1 MPINS
6 LLYPSNV
13 FVPTAYNVA
22 NSCRFNSGSSDR
34 LYKSQSTGNQKTYT
48 FSFWIKR
55 SILSAQENIIG
66 ARYGGQG
73 RYAFLRW
80 NGDDPDK
87 DKLEFHS
94 GIYSTSS
101 TSTSMSF
108 KTNRLFRDVSAWYH
122 IVLAVDTTQGT
133 ESNRVKIYVN
143 GVQETSFTTATYPS
157 VNQNHFFN
165 ISTTTLEIGAQN
177 SDSYLNAYMA
187 EFCLIDG
194 QQLTPT
200 SFGGFDEDSGI
211 WKPID
216 VSGLTFGTNGFYLD
230 FKDSANLG
238 NDANGGTDLTE
249 ANLTAV
255 DQSTDTCTNNALV
268 LNPLSANASYVF
280 SEGNL
285 AVAINGVNL
294 EKKIIPSTF
303 GSSSGKW
310 YWEVKN
316 TSSSNQNYIHAGF
329 VDADVIGQ
337 FITGSQSNAPYS
349 ANNGY
354 GNFIQGQGTPGD
366 GISVYKAG
374 SSNYNTS
381 TTWLADQIGMFAL
394 DLDNRKAWFGVNGT
408 WINDASG
415 NTGNPAT
422 GANPTWGSNDLIS
435 TDKVWIPASTGYY
448 SGPSCSYNFG
458 SPPYAISSGNTD
470 GNSYGNFEYAVPSG
484 FYTWNTKNL
493 AEFG

>member
-1 MPINS
+1 MPSILSANEIKATG
-6 LLYPSNV
+6 YD
-13 FVPTAYNVA
+13 VA
-22 NSCRFNSGSSDR
+22 NSLRFNDGSSDCLTDTMGTATNR
-34 LYKSQSTGNQKTYT
+34 KIFTH
-48 FSFWIKR
+48 SFWIKR
-55 SILSAQENIIG
+55 GILSSGSHHILESHADANNRFVIFIHP
-66 ARYGGQG
+66 
-73 RYAFLRW
+73 
-80 NGDDPDK
+80 GDDIRFLDI
-87 DKLEFHS
+87 DGGSVVLDIRTNAKL
-94 GIYSTSS
+94 
-101 TSTSMSF
+101 
-108 KTNRLFRDVSAWYH
+108 RDPSAWYH
-122 IVLAVDTTQGT
+122 IVCAVDTTQST
-133 ESNRVKIYVN
+133 ASNRTKIYIN
-143 GVQETSFTTATYPS
+143 GVLQDSFSTNTVYSEDDTPDQGTSS
-157 VNQNHFFN
+157 HVHN
-165 ISTTTLEIGAQN
+165 IGRYGG
-177 SDSYLNAYMA
+177 DSGYFDGYMS
-187 EFCLIDG
+187 EVVFIDG
-194 QQLTPT
+194 LQLAADQ
-200 SFGGFDEDSGI
+200 FGEFDSDSGI
-211 WKPID
+211 WRPID
-216 VSGLTFGTNGFYLD
+216 VSGLTFGNNGFYLE
-230 FKDSANLG
+230 FKQSGTATNASGMGADTSG
-238 NDANGGTDLTE
+238 NDHHFAVS
-249 ANLTAV
+249 NLTAV

-268 LNPLSANASYVF
+268 LNPLSANSSYVF

-294 EKKIIPSTF
+294 EKKVIPSTF

-337 FITGSQSNAPYS
+337 FITGSQSNTPYA

-354 GNFIQGQGTPGD
+354 ANFIQGQGEAGD

-422 GANPTWGSNDLIS
+422 GANSTWGSNDLIS

-493 AEFG
+493 AEYGG